1 MFKIA
6 FASAFLVITSGML
19 AQTRNTDAGNPE
31 LARIQSEYSD
41 VLALEGTAKAELL
54 AIARVLRAKPEM
66 AIDRTKAAGEYCF
79 KSSES
84 TMVHYASQP
93 ESTAEDVVYE
103 FDATQLLAAG
113 LDPRRAPRLP
123 ALGKMEPGKWYF
135 LPSGVIERVHPFGV
149 DVNSETRR
157 QLTDSKILGKW
168 KRSSYKRNVSLS
180 PQP

>member
-6 FASAFLVITSGML
+6 FASALLVITSSTL

-41 VLALEGTAKAELL
+41 ILALQGT

-113 LDPRRAPRLP
+113 LDPERVPRLP
-123 ALGKMEPGKWYF
+123 ALGKMQPGKWYF
-135 LPSGVIERVHPFGV
+135 LPRGVIDPHHQHDFATPTIALA
-149 DVNSETRR
+149 VNV
-157 QLTDSKILGKW
+157 K
-168 KRSSYKRNVSLS
+168 
-180 PQP
+180 

>member
-6 FASAFLVITSGML
+6 FASVLLVITSGML

-41 VLALEGTAKAELL
+41 VLALQGTAKAELL

-93 ESTAEDVVYE
+93 ESTVEDVVYE
-103 FDATQLLAAG
+103 FDATQLLSFRVG
-113 LDPRRAPRLP
+113 SSILTISMTSLRRR
-123 ALGKMEPGKWYF
+123 
-135 LPSGVIERVHPFGV
+135 
-149 DVNSETRR
+149 
-157 QLTDSKILGKW
+157 
-168 KRSSYKRNVSLS
+168 SLS
-180 PQP
+180 PST

>member
-6 FASAFLVITSGML
+6 FASALLVITSGML

-41 VLALEGTAKAELL
+41 VLALQGTAKAELL

-93 ESTAEDVVYE
+93 ESTVEDVVYE
-103 FDATQLLAAG
+103 FDAAAS
-113 LDPRRAPRLP
+113 PN
-123 ALGKMEPGKWYF
+123 E
-135 LPSGVIERVHPFGV
+135 
-149 DVNSETRR
+149 
-157 QLTDSKILGKW
+157 
-168 KRSSYKRNVSLS
+168 NVRMVYL
-180 PQP
+180 

>member
-6 FASAFLVITSGML
+6 FASALLVITSGML

-41 VLALEGTAKAELL
+41 VLALQGTAKAELL

-93 ESTAEDVVYE
+93 ESTVEDVVYE
-103 FDATQLLAAG
+103 FDATTAT
-113 LDPRRAPRLP
+113 R
-123 ALGKMEPGKWYF
+123 
-135 LPSGVIERVHPFGV
+135 SGP
-149 DVNSETRR
+149 
-157 QLTDSKILGKW
+157 
-168 KRSSYKRNVSLS
+168 
-180 PQP
+180 

>member
-6 FASAFLVITSGML
+6 FASALLVITTGML

-31 LARIQSEYSD
+31 LDRIQSEYSD
-41 VLALEGTAKAELL
+41 VLALQGTAKAELL

-79 KSSES
+79 KSSEG

-103 FDATQLLAAG
+103 FDAAQLLAAG
-113 LDPRRAPRLP
+113 LDPSASAKASSSGQDGTRQ
-123 ALGKMEPGKWYF
+123 MV
-135 LPSGVIERVHPFGV
+135 LPSAWGH
-149 DVNSETRR
+149 
-157 QLTDSKILGKW
+157 
-168 KRSSYKRNVSLS
+168 RSSPSARLRYADDRSCRQREVAR
-180 PQP
+180 QRGIWG

>member
-6 FASAFLVITSGML
+6 FASALLVITSGML

-93 ESTAEDVVYE
+93 ESTVEDVVYE

-113 LDPRRAPRLP
+113 LDPSECQGCQLWARWKP
-123 ALGKMEPGKWYF
+123 ANGTSF
-135 LPSGVIERVHPFGV
+135 RVV
-149 DVNSETRR
+149 
-157 QLTDSKILGKW
+157 
-168 KRSSYKRNVSLS
+168 
-180 PQP
+180 

>member
-6 FASAFLVITSGML
+6 FASVLFVITSGTL
-19 AQTRNTDAGNPE
+19 AQTRNTDAPK

-41 VLALEGTAKAELL
+41 VLALQGTAKAELL

-113 LDPRRAPRLP
+113 LTPSECQDFQLWARWNPANGTSFRVASSILTISMTSLRQRSRLP
-123 ALGKMEPGKWYF
+123 
-135 LPSGVIERVHPFGV
+135 S
-149 DVNSETRR
+149 T
-157 QLTDSKILGKW
+157 
-168 KRSSYKRNVSLS
+168 
-180 PQP
+180 